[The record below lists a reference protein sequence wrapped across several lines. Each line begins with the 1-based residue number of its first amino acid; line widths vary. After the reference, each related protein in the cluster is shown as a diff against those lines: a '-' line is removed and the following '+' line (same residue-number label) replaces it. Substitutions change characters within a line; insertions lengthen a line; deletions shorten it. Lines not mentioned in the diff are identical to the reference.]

1 MSERIHYTRQEYIDA
16 FKDIAMEQQV
26 RYGIPASI
34 TLAQAC
40 LESGNGNSDLCW
52 EAKNHFGVKAKNGE
66 PSVTAR
72 DNGKDCQFKKYGSDM
87 DSFVGHSQVLMYDR
101 YLHGKGQCSKLSPT
115 DYEGWIRGIQ
125 RGGYAEDP
133 KYVSKILRI
142 IGDFDLHKYDQQAM
156 QLAQQQGK
164 TSGYMRGKPVTEST
178 AATQTTGNKT
188 HLPYLY
194 GKFALPLDFTDEK
207 VRVSSEYMVDRGD
220 HKHGGIDIRTGGR
233 ALPVFATEDNGKVTR
248 NVQEAKGKGGGNWVE
263 IEYTRSDNSKIRV
276 KYMHLNEPCK
286 LKVGDSVSAGTV
298 IGNVGNTGHST
309 GFHLHMEVEWAE
321 PDGAY
326 KENHGSRIDPA
337 LYLAELQVRSG
348 QDVKLKGL
356 NGGGDYL
363 AANKGK
369 ITIDPIQGD
378 LAKRTGSNDPNKWLQ
393 YLQMQNNDYSDGK
406 DAISS
411 ILTGYVTN
419 MICCLMRIKG
429 REAEEAALEA
439 VKKVEQTQPVSKDIH
454 YDLSQVNAKQL
465 QQAASGNY
473 EQTMQQVESQ
483 TQQQTQAKGIS

>member
-142 IGDFDLHKYDQQAM
+142 IDDFDLHKYDQQAM

-178 AATQTTGNKT
+178 AATQTTDNKT

-194 GKFALPLDFTDEK
+194 GKFALPIDLSKVQVTSEFGNHTGSHSDHVHKGLDL
-207 VRVSSEYMVDRGD
+207 G
-220 HKHGGIDIRTGGR
+220 TGGN
-233 ALPVFATEDNGKVTR
+233 LEVYATEDNGRIVSI
-248 NVQEAKGKGGGNWVE
+248 NPDNGGAGNMIVVQYERPNQKP
-263 IEYTRSDNSKIRV
+263 IRCT
-276 KYMHLNEPCK
+276 YMHLSQNAFAEGLKPGDTVMAGQK
-286 LKVGDSVSAGTV
+286 LGFSGSS
-298 IGNVGNTGHST
+298 GHST
-309 GFHLHMEVEWAE
+309 GSHLHFEVNVANDKGEFTSA
-321 PDGAY
+321 G
-326 KENHGSRIDPA
+326 KIDPA

-348 QDVKLKGL
+348 EDVKLKGL

-429 REAEEAALEA
+429 REAEEAAEAA

-454 YDLSQVNAKQL
+454 YDLSKVDAKQL
-465 QQAASGNY
+465 QQSASGYY

>member
-178 AATQTTGNKT
+178 AATQTTDNMT

-194 GKFALPLDFTDEK
+194 GKFALPIDLSKVQVTSEFGNHTGSHKNHVHQGLDL
-207 VRVSSEYMVDRGD
+207 G
-220 HKHGGIDIRTGGR
+220 TGGN
-233 ALPVFATEDNGKVTR
+233 LEVYATEDNGRIVSIKPKNGDAGNMIV
-248 NVQEAKGKGGGNWVE
+248 VQYDRPGQKA
-263 IEYTRSDNSKIRV
+263 IQCT
-276 KYMHLNEPCK
+276 YMHLNDFADG
-286 LKVGDSVSAGTV
+286 LKKGDTVKAGQLL
-298 IGNVGNTGHST
+298 GHSGNTGHST
-309 GFHLHMEVEWAE
+309 GNHLHFEVNVANDKGEFTSA
-321 PDGAY
+321 G
-326 KENHGSRIDPA
+326 KIDPA

>member
-142 IGDFDLHKYDQQAM
+142 IDDFDLHKYDQQAM

-178 AATQTTGNKT
+178 AATQTTDNKT

-194 GKFALPLDFTDEK
+194 GKFALPIDLSKVQVTSEFGNHTGSHSDHVHKGLDL
-207 VRVSSEYMVDRGD
+207 G
-220 HKHGGIDIRTGGR
+220 TGGN
-233 ALPVFATEDNGKVTR
+233 LEVYATEDNGRIVSIKPKNGDAGNMIV
-248 NVQEAKGKGGGNWVE
+248 VQYDRPGQKA
-263 IEYTRSDNSKIRV
+263 IQCT
-276 KYMHLNEPCK
+276 YMHLNDFADG
-286 LKVGDSVSAGTV
+286 LKKDDTVKAGQLL
-298 IGNVGNTGHST
+298 GHSGNTGHST
-309 GFHLHMEVEWAE
+309 GNHLHFEVNVANDKGEFTSA
-321 PDGAY
+321 G
-326 KENHGSRIDPA
+326 KIDPA

-348 QDVKLKGL
+348 EDVKLKGL

>member
-40 LESGNGNSDLCW
+40 LESGNGNSALCW

-142 IGDFDLHKYDQQAM
+142 IDDFDLHKYDQQAM
-156 QLAQQQGK
+156 QLALQQGK

-178 AATQTTGNKT
+178 AATQTTDNKT
-188 HLPYLY
+188 HLPYLF
-194 GKFALPLDFTDEK
+194 GKFALPIDLSKVQVTSEFGNHTGSHKTHVHQGLDL
-207 VRVSSEYMVDRGD
+207 G
-220 HKHGGIDIRTGGR
+220 TGGN
-233 ALPVFATEDNGKVTR
+233 LEVYATEDNGRIVSIKPKNGDAGNMIV
-248 NVQEAKGKGGGNWVE
+248 VQYDRPGQKA
-263 IEYTRSDNSKIRV
+263 IQCT
-276 KYMHLNEPCK
+276 YMHLNDFADG
-286 LKVGDSVSAGTV
+286 LKQGDTVKAGQLL
-298 IGNVGNTGHST
+298 GHSGNTGHST
-309 GFHLHMEVEWAE
+309 GNHLHFEVNVANDKGEFTR
-321 PDGAY
+321 DG
-326 KENHGSRIDPA
+326 KIDPA

-348 QDVKLKGL
+348 EDVKLKGL

>member
-1 MSERIHYTRQEYIDA
+1 MSERIHYTRQEYIDG

-142 IGDFDLHKYDQQAM
+142 IDDFDLHKYDQQAM
-156 QLAQQQGK
+156 QLALQQGK
-164 TSGYMRGKPVTEST
+164 TCGYMRGKPVTESSSQFAT
-178 AATQTTGNKT
+178 TQTTDNKI

-194 GKFALPLDFTDEK
+194 GNFAMP
-207 VRVSSEYMVDRGD
+207 
-220 HKHGGIDIRTGGR
+220 IDISKVKVTSEFGNHTGSHSDHVHKGLDLGTGGN
-233 ALPVFATEDNGKVTR
+233 LEVYATEDNGVI
-248 NVQEAKGKGGGNWVE
+248 KGKGQDSSRGKYLVVQYDRPGQKA
-263 IEYTRSDNSKIRV
+263 IQCT
-276 KYMHLNEPCK
+276 YMHLDEFVKN
-286 LKVGDSVSAGTV
+286 LKEGDTVKAGQSL
-298 IGNVGNTGHST
+298 GKSGNTGHST
-309 GFHLHMEVEWAE
+309 GNHLHFEVNVANDKGEFTR
-321 PDGAY
+321 DG
-326 KENHGSRIDPA
+326 KIDPA

-348 QDVKLKGL
+348 EDVKLKGL